1 MFKCVKTITV
11 SSAECV
17 CVCVGGGGDESIYVH
32 FSLLYLN
39 LIMYQLQF
47 YQISGAS
54 SF

>member
-1 MFKCVKTITV
+1 VISRIV
-11 SSAECV
+11 V
-17 CVCVGGGGDESIYVH
+17 CVFGGGGGDESIYVH